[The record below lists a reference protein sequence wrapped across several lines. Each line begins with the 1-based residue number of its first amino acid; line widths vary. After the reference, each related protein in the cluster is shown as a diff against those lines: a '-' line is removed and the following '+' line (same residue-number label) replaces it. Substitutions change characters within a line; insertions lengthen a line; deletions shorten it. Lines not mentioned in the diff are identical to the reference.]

1 MTDDPYTPMMS
12 AERARKLREWQ
23 DRLFESGGR
32 DEEVKLDYLGMRLE
46 VPPQVH
52 PPASQPELLGRAVL
66 SEVRE
71 TDRVL
76 DMGTGSGVNAF
87 LAASKSQNVVAVD
100 NNPFAVACA
109 KANAER
115 NGLSSRIEVVEGNL
129 FGPVEGRFGLIVF
142 DPPFRW
148 FAPRDLREAAST
160 DENYETLTA
169 FFQQVDRYLA
179 EEGRILI
186 GFGSSGD
193 IAYLHHLIRSASLD
207 METLSTWGLTKDG
220 LEVEYY
226 AYRLT
231 RNR

>member
-1 MTDDPYTPMMS
+1 MMS
-12 AERARKLREWQ
+12 AERARKLRKWQ
-23 DRLFESGGR
+23 DRLFESSGR
-32 DEEVKLDYLGMRLE
+32 DETVRLDYLGMKLE

-52 PPASQPELLGRAVL
+52 PPSSQPELLGRAVL
-66 SEVRE
+66 AEVRE
-71 TDRVL
+71 SDRVL

-87 LAASKSQNVVAVD
+87 LAASKSWNVVAGD

-129 FGPVEGRFGLIVF
+129 FEPVEGRFDLVIF

-148 FAPRDLREAAST
+148 FAPRDLRETAST
-160 DENYETLTA
+160 DENYQTLTG
-169 FFQQVDRYLA
+169 FFQRVDRYRA

-193 IAYLHHLIRSASLD
+193 IAYLHHVIRSARMD

-231 RNR
+231 SNS